1 MTVVPAQSSGPAA
14 FDAQSFERVPP
25 HSREAEMSVLGSMM
39 LSKEAAIECQDILQ
53 EQDYYW
59 PNHAT
64 IHRLIVD
71 LHARSIPC
79 DPIQLGA
86 ELQRRGDLT
95 RIGGAPYLH
104 TLIQSVDTPA
114 NATYHA
120 EIVRE
125 RGVLRRLI
133 EAGIAITQAG
143 FAAQG
148 SIDETVAEAAA
159 KIAAV
164 VEGTGK
170 EDDFFLPNQTLEHTL
185 DLVEKN
191 KSDDGVTGVPTGFID
206 LDSLTN
212 GLQPGQMIVVA
223 ARPGMGKST
232 LAMDIA
238 RSCAVKHHIPAAFI
252 SLEMGIDELNMRLLS
267 AESKVALHHLRMGTT
282 TDEDWT
288 RLARRL
294 PSISEAPLYINES
307 ATTLATIQAKVRRLK
322 SRCPDLGLVVIDY
335 LQLVTLGGRR
345 PESRQQEV
353 SEISR
358 NIKLLAKELQLPI
371 VALSQLNRGPEM
383 RTDKKP
389 MVSDLRE
396 SGSIEQDADIVV
408 LLHRED
414 AYDKESARS
423 GEVDLIVAK
432 HRGGPTATITIANQL
447 HYSRFVDM
455 AAT

>member
-1 MTVVPAQSSGPAA
+1 MTVVPAQNNGPAG
-14 FDAQSFERVPP
+14 FDTETFERVPP

-53 EQDYYW
+53 EQDYYF
-59 PNHAT
+59 PHHAT

-71 LHARSIPC
+71 LHARGVPC

-86 ELQRRGDLT
+86 ELHRGNDLT

-104 TLIQSVDTPA
+104 TLVQSVDTPA

-120 EIVRE
+120 DIVRE

-143 FAAQG
+143 FAGHG
-148 SIDETVAEAAA
+148 SIEENVAEAAA
-159 KIAAV
+159 RIAAV

-170 EDDFFLPNQTLEHTL
+170 EDDFVLPEDTLEHTL
-185 DLVEKN
+185 DQVENNKN
-191 KSDDGVTGVPTGFID
+191 NDGVTGAPTGFID

-212 GLQPGQMIVVA
+212 GFQPGQMVVVA

-232 LAMDIA
+232 FAMDIA
-238 RSCAVKHHIPAAFI
+238 RACAVKHQIPAAFI
-252 SLEMGIDELNMRLLS
+252 SLEMDIDELNMRLLS
-267 AESKVALHHLRMGTT
+267 AESKVALHHLRLGTT

-288 RLARRL
+288 SLARHL
-294 PSISEAPLYINES
+294 PRISQAPLYINDS
-307 ATTLATIQAKVRRLK
+307 ATTLATIQAKLRRLK
-322 SRCPDLGLVVIDY
+322 SRRPDLGLVVIDY
-335 LQLVTLGGRR
+335 LQLVTTSGRR

-353 SEISR
+353 SDISR
-358 NIKLLAKELQLPI
+358 SLKLLAKELQVPI
-371 VALSQLNRGPEM
+371 IALSQLNRGPEL

-423 GEVDLIVAK
+423 GEVDLIIAK
-432 HRGGPTATITIANQL
+432 HRGGPTATITVGNQL

-455 AAT
+455 VAT

>member
-1 MTVVPAQSSGPAA
+1 M
-14 FDAQSFERVPP
+14 
-25 HSREAEMSVLGSMM
+25 
-39 LSKEAAIECQDILQ
+39 
-53 EQDYYW
+53 
-59 PNHAT
+59 
-64 IHRLIVD
+64 
-71 LHARSIPC
+71 
-79 DPIQLGA
+79 
-86 ELQRRGDLT
+86 
-95 RIGGAPYLH
+95 
-104 TLIQSVDTPA
+104 
-114 NATYHA
+114 
-120 EIVRE
+120 
-125 RGVLRRLI
+125 
-133 EAGIAITQAG
+133 
-143 FAAQG
+143 
-148 SIDETVAEAAA
+148 
-159 KIAAV
+159 
-164 VEGTGK
+164 EGTGK
-170 EDDFFLPNQTLEHTL
+170 EDDFFLPSQTLEHTL

-191 KSDDGVTGVPTGFID
+191 KNDDGVTGVPTGFIT

-223 ARPGMGKST
+223 ARPGMGKSA

-238 RSCAVKHHIPAAFI
+238 RSCAIKHHIPAAFI

-294 PSISEAPLYINES
+294 PTISEAPLYINES

-455 AAT
+455 AAS